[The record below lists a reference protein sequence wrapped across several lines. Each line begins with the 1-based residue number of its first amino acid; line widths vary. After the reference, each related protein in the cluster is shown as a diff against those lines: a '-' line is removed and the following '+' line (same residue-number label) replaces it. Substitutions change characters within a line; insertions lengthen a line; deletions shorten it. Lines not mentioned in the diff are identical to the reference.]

1 MAPAYVLTATVG
13 ILAMAVGEQTPVV
26 IIAGFLPMFFAAYA
40 YREFNKVMPDSGT
53 SFTWTS
59 KAFGPYVGWIGGW
72 TAVVATII
80 VLSNLA
86 GVAVQF
92 LYQFVGSAVG
102 SETIS
107 ALWENKPINVITCL
121 AFLAIATWVA
131 YRGIDATEKVQ
142 IVLVSF
148 QMIMLLVFAIMA
160 FMKHET
166 AGVGTDFSWA
176 WFSPAGLDPLGLH
189 RRPVRLD
196 LRLLGLGH
204 RADRQRGVQGLRPR
218 SRSGR
223 PALRGVDPDHLPDG
237 HHRHADVRR
246 AGRHR
251 AGSAER
257 RGLRQR
263 VRQPRRAG
271 PGMPLAL
278 GLYLA
283 VLASSAASLITTFL
297 PTTRTLLAMGAY
309 GAMPKRFAHIHPRF
323 KSPSTATIT
332 AGIAA
337 AVFYT
342 VMTILS
348 ERVLTDTILSL
359 GIMICFYYGLV
370 AFGCIWFFR
379 HTLFDNAFNV
389 IFKLLFPLLGGLGLF
404 FVLIITLR
412 DSASPDYGS
421 GASVFGIGLVLV
433 LGLGLILI
441 GIVFM
446 LLHAGDA
453 AGLLP
458 GRDPEARSGA
468 QHEAARAP
476 RVLRCHDGESMTA
489 PQFGPDITFLG
500 VRRCDLDEPETYADA
515 DVVILGAPFDG
526 GTSYRSG
533 TRFGPRAIRMT
544 DYLPQDGSR
553 PSLALR
559 TDGLTDL
566 NVYDAGDVE
575 MYSGDIEVA
584 LPALE
589 AAVQKVVRPER
600 SRSPSAVTTRS
611 PTPTPRAAPTC
622 SVQGRV
628 SMIHFDAHADTGDIE
643 FGSLWG
649 HGQPMRRL
657 IESGALRGDRFLQI
671 GLRGYWPPPETLDW
685 MAAQNMRSYE
695 MTEIVHRGLTECLT
709 EAFAIATDDCEGVFL
724 SVDIDVVRSR
734 RRPGHRHPGTGW
746 AVARQLLDAVRRI
759 CLELP
764 VVGMDVVEVSPAV
777 RPRRHHRR
785 PGQPGRAGG
794 AVGDRPISTASR
806 RAQPRPP
813 SSAARSALG
822 DGIGQFVQPRDG
834 DVEGEAV
841 QRLGHRGD
849 GAVRQLGA
857 APAPLSA

>member
-1 MAPAYVLTATVG
+1 MADKGLKANSVGLFGGTLLGISSVAPAYVLTATVG
-13 ILAMAVGEQTPVV
+13 ILAMAVGAQTPVV

-121 AFLAIATWVA
+121 AFLAVATWVA

-148 QMIMLLVFAIMA
+148 QMIMLIVFAIMA

-166 AGVGTDFSWA
+166 SGVGADFSWA
-176 WFSPAGLDPLGLH
+176 WFSPAGLTLSAFIVGLSGSIFGFWGWDTALTVNEESKDSDHGPGLAALLCVVSILITYLMVTIAMQMFAGLGDTGLGLQNEEVSDNVFGNLAE
-189 RRPVRLD
+189 PVL
-196 LRLLGLGH
+196 
-204 RADRQRGVQGLRPR
+204 
-218 SRSGR
+218 
-223 PALRGVDPDHLPDG
+223 
-237 HHRHADVRR
+237 
-246 AGRHR
+246 
-251 AGSAER
+251 
-257 RGLRQR
+257 
-263 VRQPRRAG
+263 
-271 PGMPLAL
+271 GMPLAL

-389 IFKLLFPLLGGLGLF
+389 VFKLVFPLLGGLGLF
-404 FVLIITLR
+404 FVLVITLK

-421 GASVFGIGLVLV
+421 GASVFGVGLVLV

-446 LLHAGDA
+446 LRMRAMQPAFFRGETL
-453 AGLLP
+453 
-458 GRDPEARSGA
+458 R
-468 QHEAARAP
+468 HEAA
-476 RVLRCHDGESMTA
+476 HNMKQHEH
-489 PQFGPDITFLG
+489 
-500 VRRCDLDEPETYADA
+500 
-515 DVVILGAPFDG
+515 
-526 GTSYRSG
+526 
-533 TRFGPRAIRMT
+533 
-544 DYLPQDGSR
+544 
-553 PSLALR
+553 
-559 TDGLTDL
+559 
-566 NVYDAGDVE
+566 
-575 MYSGDIEVA
+575 
-584 LPALE
+584 LE
-589 AAVQKVVRPER
+589 
-600 SRSPSAVTTRS
+600 
-611 PTPTPRAAPTC
+611 
-622 SVQGRV
+622 
-628 SMIHFDAHADTGDIE
+628 F
-643 FGSLWG
+643 
-649 HGQPMRRL
+649 
-657 IESGALRGDRFLQI
+657 
-671 GLRGYWPPPETLDW
+671 
-685 MAAQNMRSYE
+685 
-695 MTEIVHRGLTECLT
+695 
-709 EAFAIATDDCEGVFL
+709 
-724 SVDIDVVRSR
+724 
-734 RRPGHRHPGTGW
+734 
-746 AVARQLLDAVRRI
+746 
-759 CLELP
+759 
-764 VVGMDVVEVSPAV
+764 
-777 RPRRHHRR
+777 
-785 PGQPGRAGG
+785 
-794 AVGDRPISTASR
+794 
-806 RAQPRPP
+806 
-813 SSAARSALG
+813 
-822 DGIGQFVQPRDG
+822 
-834 DVEGEAV
+834 
-841 QRLGHRGD
+841 
-849 GAVRQLGA
+849 
-857 APAPLSA
+857 